1 MRKLKKHK
9 LMNKKFDII
18 VYGATGFTGSLCVKY
33 LKKNYPELSW
43 AVAGRNKEK
52 LSLLCKKVGTG
63 CQIFVADANDSSAL
77 DSITQKTKVVLSTAG
92 PFHRYGSKLVASCVK
107 NSTHY
112 VDITGENFWVK
123 QMIDQHHLAAKKK
136 GIRIVPSCG
145 YDSIPS
151 DLGCFFSAS
160 SFGKE
165 VASIHSFHTMK
176 GEPSGGT
183 IETMFSSRFETGLF
197 GRFALN
203 PELSVSSKQ
212 KELTTDRVSVKKNST
227 ISAWTGP
234 FIMAMANTRVVR
246 RGAALLEELGE
257 GYGKDFVYKEHAY
270 YSRAT
275 TAYITTMFLGF
286 VGLVIATPLN
296 RLVRPFLRKPGQGP
310 NQKAMDEGFF
320 RCKFVVK
327 GSGGEQKIYESRGS
341 GDPGYKVTSKLV
353 CESAISLL
361 EDSSLLPGG
370 ASWGGVL
377 TPSSG
382 MGNVLVGRLKK
393 AGIVFREAP

>member
-1 MRKLKKHK
+1 
-9 LMNKKFDII
+9 MNKKFDII

-33 LKKNYPELSW
+33 LKKNYSGLRW

-52 LSLLCKKVGTG
+52 LSLLCQEIGAD
-63 CQIFVADANDSSAL
+63 CQVFVAEANNSSAL
-77 DSITQKTKVVLSTAG
+77 DNITKKTKVVLSTAG

-123 QMIDQHHLAAKKK
+123 QMIDQHHLEAKKK
-136 GIRIVPSCG
+136 GVRIVPSCG

-165 VASIHSFHTMK
+165 VRSIHSFHTMK
-176 GEPSGGT
+176 GETSGGT
-183 IETMFSSRFETGLF
+183 IETMFSSKPQTGFF

-203 PELSVSSKQ
+203 PDLSVSSKQ
-212 KELTTDRVSVKKNST
+212 KELTTDRVSVERNSA
-227 ISAWTGP
+227 INAWTGP

-270 YSRAT
+270 YSSAK
-275 TAYITTMFLGF
+275 TAYITTALLAF

-310 NQKAMDEGFF
+310 DQKARDSGFF
-320 RCKFVVK
+320 KCTFVVK
-327 GSGGEQKIYESRGS
+327 GKNGEEKIYGLRGS

-361 EDSSLLPGG
+361 GDGSLLPGG
-370 ASWGGVL
+370 ALWGGLL

-382 MGNVLVGRLKK
+382 LGNVLVERLKK
-393 AGIVFREAP
+393 AGIVFEEIP

>member
-1 MRKLKKHK
+1 
-9 LMNKKFDII
+9 MNKKFDII

-33 LKKNYPELSW
+33 LKENYSGLRW

-52 LSLLCKKVGTG
+52 LSLLCQEIGVD
-63 CQIFVADANDSSAL
+63 CQIFVAEANDSSAL
-77 DSITQKTKVVLSTAG
+77 DSITKKTKVVLSTAG
-92 PFHRYGSKLVASCVK
+92 PFHRYGSKMVASCVK

-123 QMIDQHHLAAKKK
+123 QMIDQHHLEAKKK
-136 GIRIVPSCG
+136 GTRIIPSCG
-145 YDSIPS
+145 YDSVPS

-165 VASIHSFHTMK
+165 ISSIHSFHTMK
-176 GEPSGGT
+176 GEASGGT
-183 IETMFSSRFETGLF
+183 IETMFSSRPQAGAF

-212 KELTTDRVSVKKNST
+212 KELTTDRVSVEKNST
-227 ISAWTGP
+227 IKAWTGP

-270 YSRAT
+270 YSSAK
-275 TAYITTMFLGF
+275 TAYITTGLLAL

-296 RLVRPFLRKPGQGP
+296 RLVRPFLKKPGQGP
-310 NQKAMDEGFF
+310 NQKAMDSGFF
-320 RCKFVVK
+320 KCTFVVK
-327 GSGGEQKIYESRGS
+327 GKNGEEKIYGLRGS

-361 EDSSLLPGG
+361 GDGSLLPGG
-370 ASWGGVL
+370 PSWGGIL

-382 MGNVLVGRLKK
+382 LGNVLVGRLKK
-393 AGIVFREAP
+393 AGIIFEEIL